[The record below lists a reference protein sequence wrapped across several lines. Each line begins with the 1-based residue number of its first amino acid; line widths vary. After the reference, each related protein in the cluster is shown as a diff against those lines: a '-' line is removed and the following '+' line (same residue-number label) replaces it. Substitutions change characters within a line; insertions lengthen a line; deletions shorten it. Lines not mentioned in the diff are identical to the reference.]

1 MKASAVRR
9 LFVCAASFAC
19 LAVFAPSSSAQTA
32 SSSASVSR
40 APSVVVFP
48 FENSSKS
55 AQWDWIGEGLA
66 ELTADQ
72 MRGHAPAVFSR
83 EERLAALE
91 KMGIPAYAHLSRAT
105 MLKIGAEMD
114 ADYIVFGEFAP
125 QTNSVQVT
133 THILSANPPRLAPP
147 FSESGTIDSL
157 AQVQAR
163 AAWRILCTIQN
174 SFSSSASC
182 DVQSQPARDFVNA
195 ARAVRPD
202 AFEFFIKGLLS
213 PDDDIRLRDL
223 HEAARLDPDWDEPAF
238 ALGRTYYSKRDCE
251 ASLQWLAKVPATG
264 PHSIEA
270 RFESGVCNLLRNDP
284 MRAEA
289 AFSSLAA
296 QPENSGG
303 PNVDPE
309 IVNDL
314 GVARLRE
321 ARYRDALGDF
331 SRAQSLDPAE
341 PDYNFNLGLANYL
354 LGDTAAAAHAF
365 REAARLAPDD
375 SQAKAMLIAA
385 LDRSGAGEEANALR
399 GQGPATV
406 TIVGAPEQRD
416 VQRLTP
422 TSLSKL
428 ARVKTER

>member
-1 MKASAVRR
+1 MKASVVRR
-9 LFVCAASFAC
+9 LFLCVALFAC
-19 LAVFAPSSSAQTA
+19 LAVFVPGCSAQSA
-32 SSSASVSR
+32 SSSSTATHPV
-40 APSVVVFP
+40 SVVVFP
-48 FENSSKS
+48 FENSSKA
-55 AQWDWIGEGLA
+55 AQLDWIGEGLA

-91 KMGIPAYAHLSRAT
+91 KLGIPAYAHLSRAT
-105 MLKIGAEMD
+105 MLKIAAEMD

-125 QTNSVQVT
+125 QGNSIQVT
-133 THILSANPPRLAPP
+133 SHILSVTPPHLAAPLI
-147 FSESGTIDSL
+147 ESGTLDSL
-157 AQVQAR
+157 AQTQAR
-163 AAWRILCTIQN
+163 AAWSMLCAIQN
-174 SFSSSASC
+174 SLSISATCDSQSSSS
-182 DVQSQPARDFVNA
+182 REFVNA

-202 AFEFFIKGLLS
+202 AFEFFIKGLLN
-213 PDDDIRLRDL
+213 PDDEIRLRDFR
-223 HEAARLDPDWDEPAF
+223 EAARLDPDWEEPAF
-238 ALGRTYYSKRDCE
+238 ALGRTYYVKRDCE
-251 ASLQWLAKVPATG
+251 AALQWFAKVPAKG
-264 PHSIEA
+264 AHSMDA
-270 RFESGVCNLLRNDP
+270 SFESGVCALLRNDP

-296 QPENSGG
+296 QPESAGV

-354 LGDTAAAAHAF
+354 AGDAAAAAHAF

-375 SQAKAMLIAA
+375 SQAKALLIAA
-385 LDRSGAGEEANALR
+385 LDRSGSSVEANALR
-399 GQGPATV
+399 GQSPATV
-406 TIVGAPEQRD
+406 AVVGAPELRD
-416 VQRLTP
+416 VEKLSP